1 MGRRYTIWHL
11 HFGRLLIERGVRGI
25 EVRFEVPLG
34 TEPQRM
40 DYLLVHA
47 TDDIDPDTAR
57 SLLGLWRHLRRE
69 MIIEFK
75 SVSRDYARRD
85 IDRLVGYGL
94 QHWCASTDTLTRR
107 SDLTL
112 ALIVPS
118 WTQLLV
124 DDLDSLGWVVTPLG
138 GGYSSVAGAPFP
150 LVIVDLDVVA
160 EEEHDLLVGSF
171 GHRRNDTAEV
181 RAWWLAERGA
191 SVMGMKDEDVKELEG
206 YDELERRFLASVPIE
221 RRLDGIP
228 TEERLAG
235 IPTEERLAG
244 IPTEERLAGIPPE
257 ERWLAL
263 TDEELR
269 MLPEALVA
277 SLPPAVQSR
286 IRERLTR

>member
-1 MGRRYTIWHL
+1 VSHGR
-11 HFGRLLIERGVRGI
+11 
-25 EVRFEVPLG
+25 
-34 TEPQRM
+34 
-40 DYLLVHA
+40 
-47 TDDIDPDTAR
+47 
-57 SLLGLWRHLRRE
+57 
-69 MIIEFK
+69 
-75 SVSRDYARRD
+75 
-85 IDRLVGYGL
+85 
-94 QHWCASTDTLTRR
+94 QHWRASTDTLIRR

-112 ALIVPS
+112 VLIVRS
-118 WTQLLV
+118 WTELLV
-124 DDLDSLGWVVTPLG
+124 DDLDSLGWVVTALG

-160 EEEHDLLVGSF
+160 EEEHGLWVGSF

-191 SVMGMKDEDVKELEG
+191 SIMGMKDEDVKELEG

-244 IPTEERLAGIPPE
+244 IPTEERLAGIPTEERLAGIPPEERLAGIPPE

>member
-1 MGRRYTIWHL
+1 VSHGR
-11 HFGRLLIERGVRGI
+11 
-25 EVRFEVPLG
+25 
-34 TEPQRM
+34 
-40 DYLLVHA
+40 
-47 TDDIDPDTAR
+47 
-57 SLLGLWRHLRRE
+57 
-69 MIIEFK
+69 
-75 SVSRDYARRD
+75 
-85 IDRLVGYGL
+85 
-94 QHWCASTDTLTRR
+94 QHWRASTDTLIRR

-112 ALIVPS
+112 VLIVRS
-118 WTQLLV
+118 WTELLV
-124 DDLDSLGWVVTPLG
+124 DDLDSLGWVVTALG

-150 LVIVDLDVVA
+150 LVIVDLDVSRRKNV
-160 EEEHDLLVGSF
+160 VCGSEASAM
-171 GHRRNDTAEV
+171 NDTAEV

-235 IPTEERLAG
+235 IP
-244 IPTEERLAGIPPE
+244 PE